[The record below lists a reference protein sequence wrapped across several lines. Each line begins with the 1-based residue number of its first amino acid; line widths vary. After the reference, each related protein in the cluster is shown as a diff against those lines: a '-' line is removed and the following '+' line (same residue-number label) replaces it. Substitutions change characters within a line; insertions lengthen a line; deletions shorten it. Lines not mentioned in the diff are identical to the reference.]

1 MILKNITLTRKRTGN
16 QATYG
21 HLIVETLNHGVFKF
35 TTIENTKEK
44 IQKGKYLLDYTFS
57 PRFKCKTL
65 QLMDVKG
72 RTGIRIHP
80 ANRYNDL
87 SGCIGLGLYNTL
99 EEIPNQIFYSRAA
112 VETIESL
119 VNEKNNYI
127 NIINNE
133 EQDTIKIS
141 RNITT

>member
-1 MILKNITLTRKRTGN
+1 MILKNITLSRKRTGGD
-16 QATYG
+16 ATFG

-35 TTIENTKEK
+35 TTIENTRYQ
-44 IQKGKYLLDYTFS
+44 IQTGKYLLDYTYS
-57 PRFKCKTL
+57 PRFKYKTL
-65 QLMDVKG
+65 QLMDVPG

-80 ANRYNDL
+80 ANRHYDI

-112 VETIESL
+112 TETIESL

-127 NIINNE
+127 NIIDDE